1 MRRFFRQASRGQA
14 LVEFAL
20 IIPLFLLVVVGIFE
34 GGRALYTYSA
44 MSNATREA
52 LREAIVHQNDAAID
66 ARADRILGGL
76 ADETTIV
83 HDKSNC
89 TPVKT
94 LCMYGIELSYDF
106 EPVLLGPIFS
116 PTIVASGEM
125 PVEAIHP

>member
-1 MRRFFRQASRGQA
+1 MSAGRPEEHGLGRQDLEAVIEARRDLG
-14 LVEFAL
+14 
-20 IIPLFLLVVVGIFE
+20 P
-34 GGRALYTYSA
+34 TY
-44 MSNATREA
+44 EP
-52 LREAIVHQNDAAID
+52 AIVESLAEKVEQAID
-66 ARADRILGGL
+66 ARADCILGGL

-83 HDKSNC
+83 HYKINC